1 MRRFTFLNYS
11 LHSPRPSV
19 HNLKERALV
28 GPARMQRTLITSRR
42 KFLKRTL
49 DGVVFLTVAKLLPH
63 DFVFAQAD
71 GSVRN
76 DLRYFS
82 PKEYLIL
89 QAVAER
95 MVDPALPGNP
105 TVKEIDVAKRADQ
118 FVAAADQEI
127 QDQFHQL
134 LTVFNAPFFTFLFD
148 LRFSSFINMAPEDK
162 DSYLE
167 DWMTS
172 NLALRRTGF
181 QALKRLCLSMFYT
194 DSRSWKEI
202 GYEGMFLPEDRK

>member
-1 MRRFTFLNYS
+1 MYES
-11 LHSPRPSV
+11 Q
-19 HNLKERALV
+19 V
-28 GPARMQRTLITSRR
+28 GSRR
-42 KFLKRTL
+42 KFLKQTVL
-49 DGVVFLTVAKLLPH
+49 GGAFLTVTRIFPR
-63 DFVFAQAD
+63 DFLFAQSTE
-71 GSVRN
+71 GIPT

-82 PKEYLIL
+82 AQEYLIL
-89 QAVAER
+89 QALAER
-95 MVDPALPGNP
+95 IIGPPAYGGPSAND
-105 TVKEIDVAKRADQ
+105 IDVARHADQ
-118 FVAAADQEI
+118 FLATADVEI